1 LTNNQQPADAF
12 SIVSLSIKKPVV
24 SVLVTVYMRTQFI
37 SSALESVLNQT
48 FRDYEII
55 ILDDSGNSICKDICK
70 HFLGMGHVRYQA
82 NSQTLGVAC
91 SLRNGINDS
100 KGEFVAILNDDDLW
114 EPDFLASLLPP
125 LQADSR
131 RVLAFSDHSLINAN
145 GELEL
150 EATEANTARYGRAFL
165 PEGEIANPA
174 EFVLVKNGVPL
185 AMASVFRKKALDTS
199 SLTQSLAGAY
209 DFWISC
215 ALASTRGTFYYV
227 PRRLT
232 SWRLHSRMETS
243 RRSVNKFDCEVYI
256 ITQIIEQKWFPEM
269 QDYLSL
275 KLSQSLF
282 RVGRGRMDF
291 NEPASALY
299 FFSKSFFL
307 RPSLKDI
314 IALLICLF
322 QIIVLRYLR
331 YNRDKKTSIIN
342 THNSD

>member
-1 LTNNQQPADAF
+1 MHPMV
-12 SIVSLSIKKPVV
+12 SI
-24 SVLVTVYMRTQFI
+24 LVTVYNRTDYLQTAI
-37 SSALESVLNQT
+37 ESALNQT

-55 ILDDSGNSICKDICK
+55 ILDDSGNSICEDTCK
-70 HFLGMGHVRYQA
+70 PYLGLGHVHYKA
-82 NSQTLGVAC
+82 NPQTLGVAC

-131 RVLAFSDHSLINAN
+131 RVLAFSDHWLINAN
-145 GELEL
+145 GELEP
-150 EATEANTARYGRAFL
+150 EATEANTARYGRADL
-165 PEGEIANPA
+165 SEGEVSDVPK
-174 EFVLVKNGVPL
+174 FVLVKNGVPL

-199 SLTQSLAGAY
+199 SLTHSLAGAY

-215 ALASTRGTFYYV
+215 ALASTRGTFFYV

-243 RRSVNKFDCEVYI
+243 RRSVNKFECEVYI
-256 ITQIIEQKWFPEM
+256 ASQLIKRKWFPEM
-269 QDYLSL
+269 QDYLVL

-282 RVGRGRMDF
+282 RVGRDRMNF

-307 RPSLKDI
+307 RPSLKSI
-314 IALLICLF
+314 IALFICLF
-322 QIIVLRYLR
+322 QITVPRYIKH
-331 YNRDKKTSIIN
+331 NRDQKASMIN
-342 THNSD
+342 MHNSDWPPS